1 MKPWNIEI
9 CDVTLRD
16 GEQTPGV
23 SFTHDEK
30 MTIARALDEIGV
42 EVIEAGFPV
51 VSSAEK
57 ECVAAIARSGLSAR
71 VCCLARALRPDVEA
85 ALDCDVDMVS
95 IFIATSDL
103 HIRHKYRKPRAE
115 VLDDALD
122 MVEFAADHG
131 VQVRFAAEDASRTDP
146 AFLIEMYSRGAECG
160 ADLVS
165 FADTVGCLAPLEIH
179 AVISRILGD
188 VHHPLCI
195 HCHNDLGF
203 AAANTITAAAAGAFQ
218 LHTTVNGIGE
228 RAGNA
233 ALEQVLV
240 ALRMKGGVDRYDLTR
255 LQEISRL
262 VARCSGVV
270 PERTRPIVGENAFAH
285 ESGIHSHGVITRSD
299 TFEPGIMTPEMVG
312 HRRRLK
318 LGKHA
323 GRHAVRQMLA
333 EVHMTPTDAQLDEI
347 ILRVKAI
354 AGRGKRV
361 TDADLYEIGES
372 VMQIVS
378 NEKTLELQDI
388 AIMTGNHV
396 IPTASVRA
404 TVDGVEHAFS
414 SIGNGPVDAAVRA
427 ILGIIPAPVHLKE
440 FNIEA
445 ISGGTDALGHVTI
458 TVEDERGRVFDA
470 SASSDDIIL
479 ASVEAVINAINL
491 VCRTHKLDREQEE

>member
-1 MKPWNIEI
+1 
-9 CDVTLRD
+9 
-16 GEQTPGV
+16 
-23 SFTHDEK
+23 
-30 MTIARALDEIGV
+30 
-42 EVIEAGFPV
+42 
-51 VSSAEK
+51 
-57 ECVAAIARSGLSAR
+57 
-71 VCCLARALRPDVEA
+71 
-85 ALDCDVDMVS
+85 MVS

-285 ESGIHSHGVITRSD
+285 ESGIHIAAILEDPATYESIL
-299 TFEPGIMTPEMVG
+299 PELVG
-312 HRRRLK
+312 GERRFV
-318 LGKHA
+318 LGKHT
-323 GRHAVRQMLA
+323 GRKALEHIAQAYGFDLSDGQVRWVLEQIKQRSEGKCSVTPEVLCGFLRQAKA
-333 EVHMTPTDAQLDEI
+333 EVL
-347 ILRVKAI
+347 
-354 AGRGKRV
+354 
-361 TDADLYEIGES
+361 S
-372 VMQIVS
+372 
-378 NEKTLELQDI
+378 
-388 AIMTGNHV
+388 
-396 IPTASVRA
+396 
-404 TVDGVEHAFS
+404 
-414 SIGNGPVDAAVRA
+414 
-427 ILGIIPAPVHLKE
+427 
-440 FNIEA
+440 
-445 ISGGTDALGHVTI
+445 
-458 TVEDERGRVFDA
+458 
-470 SASSDDIIL
+470 
-479 ASVEAVINAINL
+479 
-491 VCRTHKLDREQEE
+491 